1 MRRIAGCLVLAAM
14 VAACVGAA
22 PPTPIIVYTAPPASA
37 EATPDS
43 TKEATPAPTFTAAP
57 TPTVTPRATPTP
69 RITPTP
75 VPTPGVAELAP
86 ELAAACDG
94 PPVPWA
100 APYAGTVHPV
110 VVAGIDYRTDAHGD
124 ISSEVWTVWDNNYSY
139 QPATIAAT
147 TRHAAMLR
155 IS

>member
-1 MRRIAGCLVLAAM
+1 
-14 VAACVGAA
+14 
-22 PPTPIIVYTAPPASA
+22 
-37 EATPDS
+37 
-43 TKEATPAPTFTAAP
+43 
-57 TPTVTPRATPTP
+57 
-69 RITPTP
+69 
-75 VPTPGVAELAP
+75 
-86 ELAAACDG
+86 
-94 PPVPWA
+94 
-100 APYAGTVHPV
+100 V